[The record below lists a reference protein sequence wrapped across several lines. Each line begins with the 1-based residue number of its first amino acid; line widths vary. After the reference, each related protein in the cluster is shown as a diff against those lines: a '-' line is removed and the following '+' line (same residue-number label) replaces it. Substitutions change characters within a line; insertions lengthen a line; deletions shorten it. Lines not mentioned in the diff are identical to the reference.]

1 MVDYKKK
8 YLKYKLKYLNIKKK
22 LGGAQEA
29 QTAPQEYP
37 KCADADVI
45 YPCTAPEESYCNQN
59 QRFITGCNECKKDNK
74 IQLGTCEYDDRNDSS
89 DDEGAEDYD
98 NNKKKVHVPV
108 WKGLYTDGPEGF
120 S

>member
-29 QTAPQEYP
+29 QTAPPEYP
-37 KCADADVI
+37 KCEDAI

-59 QRFITGCNECKKDNK
+59 QRFITGCIKCKKNNK

-89 DDEGAEDYD
+89 DDEGEEDYD
-98 NNKKKVHVPV
+98 VPV
-108 WKGLYTDGPEGF
+108 WKGLITDGMRDF